1 MRPPGKTVILIVD
14 DDLGDRQFILDGFLE
29 NNPAIDY
36 VFIEDGIQLIETLHA
51 AEPHIT
57 QP

>member
-14 DDLGDRQFILDGFLE
+14 DDPGDRQLILDAFLE

-36 VFIEDGIQLIETLHA
+36 VLIEDGIQLIETLHA